1 MLKSKVIALANQKGG
16 VGKTTTTVNLGAAL
30 TRQGKKVLL
39 VDADP
44 QASLTI
50 SLGYKKPKE
59 LSLTLTEAM
68 LSVLYEREV
77 NFKDFVLNHE
87 EGFDFIP
94 ANINLSGMESRL
106 LNTMINR
113 DSIIKTVIETL
124 KHDYDYVLIDS
135 MPSLGMLTINT
146 LAAADS
152 VIIPSQP
159 HFLSAKGLDLLL
171 QTITSVK
178 QYINQNLVIN
188 GILLTM
194 VDARAQ
200 FTKDVI
206 NMLRNSYS
214 GKIMVFKN
222 EIPLSVR
229 AVETSSTGMSIFTH
243 DKNSKVAIAY
253 FNLSKE
259 VTSIENPVKF
269 RNDSVR

>member
-1 MLKSKVIALANQKGG
+1 MSKCKVIALANQKGG

-50 SLGYKKPKE
+50 SLGYRKPTE
-59 LSLTLTEAM
+59 LPLTLTEAM
-68 LSVLYEREV
+68 QSVLDLREV
-77 NFKDFVLNHE
+77 NFKDFVLIHQ
-87 EGFDFIP
+87 EGLHLIP
-94 ANINLSGMESRL
+94 ASINLSGMESRL

-113 DSIIKTVIETL
+113 DGVTKTVIEAL
-124 KHDYDYVLIDS
+124 KQDYDYVLIDS

-159 HFLSAKGLDLLL
+159 HFLSVKGLDLLL
-171 QTITSVK
+171 HTVSSVK
-178 QYINQNLVIN
+178 QYINPSLNID

-194 VDARAQ
+194 VDARGQ
-200 FTKDVI
+200 FTNDII
-206 NMLRNSYS
+206 NMLRNSYAE
-214 GKIMVFKN
+214 KIKVFKSQ
-222 EIPLSVR
+222 IPLSVR
-229 AVETSSTGMSIFTH
+229 AVETSSVGTSIFTH

-253 FNLSKE
+253 SNLSKE
-259 VTSIENPVKF
+259 VLGIENSIRF